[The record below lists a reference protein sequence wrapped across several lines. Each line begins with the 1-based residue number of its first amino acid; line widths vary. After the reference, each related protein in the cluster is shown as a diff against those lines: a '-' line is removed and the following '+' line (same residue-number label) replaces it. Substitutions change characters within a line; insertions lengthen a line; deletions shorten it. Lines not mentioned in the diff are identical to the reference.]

1 MDYLLPG
8 FISLSRIIVSPIS
21 AHHPHLAF
29 PISHLPPYYHQKTTI
44 HSHRKHPFTQ
54 TKCIYSCRKKP
65 IRTSQAGT
73 GRPSRNSPRR
83 TACWEMI
90 LNGKSSLLLAIS
102 SFSFFFSIF
111 KTLFS
116 WIPSE
121 IGRSFLDAD
130 ILFSLFP
137 IPFPVVRWSI
147 LDIPIWL
154 VSSRVYNL
162 TSPPL
167 TPP

>member
-90 LNGKSSLLLAIS
+90 LNGKSSLLLMVS
-102 SFSFFFSIF
+102 SYSIFFFRSSKPF
-111 KTLFS
+111 LS
-116 WIPSE
+116 WSLSE
-121 IGRSFLDAD
+121 IGRSDAD
-130 ILFSLFP
+130 ILFLLILIS
-137 IPFPVVRWSI
+137 IPLGV
-147 LDIPIWL
+147 
-154 VSSRVYNL
+154 
-162 TSPPL
+162 
-167 TPP
+167 